1 MITRRMVTLVLATM
15 ALATALVLQPVT
27 NMAAMAQEPDQ
38 TRATTKQEASK
49 PARLQA
55 TTATTVKRLIAPPKS
70 KRIYAS
76 SLPSAPRWKCEDG
89 ECVCKGVVDCSKMIK
104 SGVCDGLDV
113 WEGEDPSVG
122 GCDIPEKP

>member
-1 MITRRMVTLVLATM
+1 MVILVLATM
-15 ALATALVLQPVT
+15 ALAMVLVLQPVT
-27 NMAAMAQEPDQ
+27 NKAAMAQESNQ
-38 TRATTKQEASK
+38 TRATTSEKASE
-49 PARLQA
+49 PARLGA
-55 TTATTVKRLIAPPKS
+55 TMVTSVSRLIAPPKS

-76 SLPSAPRWKCEDG
+76 SLPSEPRWKCEDG
-89 ECVCKGVVDCSKMIK
+89 ECVCKGIVDCSKMIK

>member
-1 MITRRMVTLVLATM
+1 MVTLVLTTT
-15 ALATALVLQPVT
+15 ALAMVLALQPVT
-27 NMAAMAQEPDQ
+27 DKAAMAQESDQ
-38 TRATTKQEASK
+38 TRATTSEKASK
-49 PARLQA
+49 PAHLQA
-55 TTATTVKRLIAPPKS
+55 TTATTVKRLNAPPKS

-76 SLPSAPRWKCEDG
+76 SLPNEPRWNCEDG